1 MDPGSVG
8 VLIPIVAIATW
19 GAVKI
24 ASIRSNA
31 RAVGSDPQTTRRLE
45 AMEDEIGSL
54 RRELSEAQERIDFT
68 ERLLTQKRTDR
79 LDAPQ

>member
-24 ASIRSNA
+24 ATIRSNA

>member
-24 ASIRSNA
+24 ATIRSNA

-68 ERLLTQKRTDR
+68 ERLLTQKRADR

>member
-24 ASIRSNA
+24 ATIRSNA
-31 RAVGSDPQTTRRLE
+31 RAVGSDPQTARRLE

-68 ERLLTQKRTDR
+68 ERLLTQKRADR
-79 LDAPQ
+79 LDAP